1 MNVEV
6 RIDPNCA
13 EARAVITAP
22 RMTAEVEEALR
33 LLARGPERK
42 LTGFRGGEAEL
53 LDPADILRV
62 YAGGGKVYAATERG
76 EFELRMRLYE
86 AERWLEAGSVL
97 RLSRR
102 PVLAAALPDIAGALF
117 ARSWGGDVAHLTL
130 PRGCRKALPGCI
142 PPEALCFAN
151 GPFKR
156 ARPCGRRGIARTA
169 P

>member
-76 EFELRMRLYE
+76 EFESVSYTHLR
-86 AERWLEAGSVL
+86 
-97 RLSRR
+97 
-102 PVLAAALPDIAGALF
+102 
-117 ARSWGGDVAHLTL
+117 AHET
-130 PRGCRKALPGCI
+130 
-142 PPEALCFAN
+142 
-151 GPFKR
+151 
-156 ARPCGRRGIARTA
+156 
-169 P
+169 